1 MKDTETKKVS
11 GKSLAGSVCVFALC
25 YLILIAYFFVILVIR
40 HKSDW
45 TLFVAENLNSY
56 LSFCV
61 SSFLLYAVVYYY
73 YYFEDRNFLGK
84 AKNVL
89 LIFSVFTVTMII
101 NSLIGI
107 YVNIYMRPTA
117 MLALLFVFLFN
128 RRQSIMLNFVF
139 AVLMFV
145 SDFYIAEFT
154 AFDHVNAP
162 YYSLLMSFVCGTFA
176 IFSASSVKTRGGV
189 ILTGAIISAPTLL
202 VVFVLKLA
210 NSYNAW
216 IEIVSSMGFS
226 VFGCLI
232 SAVLALAFMPVFEVL
247 FNRLTVFRLRE
258 LTSTNAPILM
268 RLQKEAPGTFNHS
281 LIVAQL
287 AEMCAIAIGEN
298 TELARAAGYYHDVG
312 KLKQPDCFVENQ
324 SDYNIHDEL
333 TPELSADII
342 RSHAHDGYDLLMQ
355 AHLPEI
361 IADVAREHHGTLPIK
376 FFYNKAMKYSGG
388 DADIRDYSYLGPTPS
403 SKIAA
408 IVMIADP
415 CEAAARTLPDRS
427 PERVERMVR
436 TIIEERMDLD
446 QFADCDITL
455 RELSVI
461 KETIVDALS
470 GVHHHRV
477 KYPSI
482 RINRD
487 HNAVSEEE
495 YNDGSM

>member
-1 MKDTETKKVS
+1 MKDTETKKIS
-11 GKSLAGSVCVFALC
+11 GKRLITSAFVFTFCYVFLIAF
-25 YLILIAYFFVILVIR
+25 YLIILLIR
-40 HKSDW
+40 HGSGW
-45 TLFVAENLNSY
+45 TGYMTEHVNSF

-61 SSFLLYAVVYYY
+61 SSFLLYAVVFYY
-73 YYFEDRNFLGK
+73 YYFEDREFLGK
-84 AKNVL
+84 GKNVL
-89 LIFSVFTVTMII
+89 LIFSIFTASII
-101 NSLIGI
+101 VCSLIGI

-117 MLALLFVFLFN
+117 LLALLFVFIFN
-128 RRQSIMLNFVF
+128 RRQAIMLNFVF
-139 AVLMFV
+139 AILMFV
-145 SDFYIAEFT
+145 SDFYIDEYV
-154 AFDHVNAP
+154 AFDHTNAP
-162 YYSLLMSFVCGTFA
+162 YFSLIMSFVCGTFA
-176 IFSASSVKTRGGV
+176 IFLSNKVKTRGGV
-189 ILTGAIISAPTLL
+189 LLTGAIISLPTLL

-210 NSYNAW
+210 TSFNDW
-216 IEIVSSMGFS
+216 IEIASAMGFS
-226 VFGCLI
+226 VFGCFI
-232 SAVLALAFMPVFEVL
+232 SAILALSLMPVFENC

-324 SDYNIHDEL
+324 TDYNIHDEL

-342 RSHAHDGYDLLMQ
+342 RSHAHDGYDLLEQ
-355 AHLPEI
+355 AHLPDVI
-361 IADVAREHHGTLPIK
+361 KDVAREHHGTLPIK
-376 FFYNKAMKYSGG
+376 FFYNKAMKLSGG
-388 DADIRDYSYLGPTPS
+388 DSDIRDYSYLGPTPH

-408 IVMIADP
+408 IIMIADP

-427 PERVERMVR
+427 PDRVERMVR

-455 RELSVI
+455 RELSII
-461 KETIVDALS
+461 KETLIDALS

-477 KYPSI
+477 AYPAI

-487 HNAVSEEE
+487 HKTVSDEE

>member
-11 GKSLAGSVCVFALC
+11 GRSLAGSICVFTLC
-25 YLILIAYFFVILVIR
+25 YLILIAYFLIVLVIR

-45 TLFVAENLNSY
+45 TLFVAENLNAY

-128 RRQSIMLNFVF
+128 RRQAIMLNFVF
-139 AVLMFV
+139 AILMFV

-176 IFSASSVKTRGGV
+176 ISSASNVKTRGGV

-216 IEIVSSMGFS
+216 IEIISSMGFS
-226 VFGCLI
+226 VFGCFI
-232 SAVLALAFMPVFEVL
+232 SAVLALAFMPVFEL
-247 FNRLTVFRLRE
+247 IFNRLTVFRLRE

-281 LIVAQL
+281 LIVAQI

-312 KLKQPDCFVENQ
+312 KLKQPE
-324 SDYNIHDEL
+324 IG
-333 TPELSADII
+333 
-342 RSHAHDGYDLLMQ
+342 RAH
-355 AHLPEI
+355 
-361 IADVAREHHGTLPIK
+361 V
-376 FFYNKAMKYSGG
+376 
-388 DADIRDYSYLGPTPS
+388 
-403 SKIAA
+403 
-408 IVMIADP
+408 
-415 CEAAARTLPDRS
+415 
-427 PERVERMVR
+427 
-436 TIIEERMDLD
+436 
-446 QFADCDITL
+446 
-455 RELSVI
+455 
-461 KETIVDALS
+461 
-470 GVHHHRV
+470 
-477 KYPSI
+477 
-482 RINRD
+482 
-487 HNAVSEEE
+487 
-495 YNDGSM
+495 

>member
-11 GKSLAGSVCVFALC
+11 GKRLVGSALVFAFCYVFLIAF
-25 YLILIAYFFVILVIR
+25 YLIILLIR
-40 HKSDW
+40 HGSGW
-45 TLFVAENLNSY
+45 TEYMSENYNAF

-73 YYFEDRNFLGK
+73 YYFEDRELLCE

-89 LIFSVFTVTMII
+89 LIFSIFTTAILICSVIGVF
-101 NSLIGI
+101 
-107 YVNIYMRPTA
+107 VNIYMRPTA
-117 MLALLFVFLFN
+117 MLALLFVFLLN
-128 RRQSIMLNFVF
+128 RRQAIMLNFVF
-139 AVLMFV
+139 AILMFV
-145 SDFYIAEFT
+145 SDFYIKEFS
-154 AFDHVNAP
+154 AFDQVNAP
-162 YYSLLMSFVCGTFA
+162 YFSLIMCFVCGTFG
-176 IFSASSVKTRGGV
+176 IFAASKAKTRGGLL
-189 ILTGAIISAPTLL
+189 LTGAIISAPTLL
-202 VVFVLKLA
+202 VVLVLQLA
-210 NSYNAW
+210 RSTISW
-216 IEIVSSMGFS
+216 IEIISSLGFS
-226 VFGCLI
+226 VFGCFI
-232 SAVLALAFMPVFEVL
+232 SAILALALMPIFEL
-247 FNRLTVFRLRE
+247 GFNRLTVFRLRE
-258 LTSTNAPILM
+258 LTSTNAPLLM

-324 SDYNIHDEL
+324 TDYNIHDEL

-342 RSHAHDGYDLLMQ
+342 RSHAHDGYDLLEQ
-355 AHLPEI
+355 AHLPDI
-361 IADVAREHHGTLPIK
+361 IKDVAREHHGTLPIK
-376 FFYNKAMKYSGG
+376 FFYNKAMKLSGG
-388 DADIRDYSYLGPTPS
+388 DSDIRDYSYLGPTPH

-427 PERVERMVR
+427 PDRVERMVR
-436 TIIEERMDLD
+436 SIIEERMDLD

-455 RELSVI
+455 RELSII

-477 KYPSI
+477 AYPAI
-482 RINRD
+482 RINRE